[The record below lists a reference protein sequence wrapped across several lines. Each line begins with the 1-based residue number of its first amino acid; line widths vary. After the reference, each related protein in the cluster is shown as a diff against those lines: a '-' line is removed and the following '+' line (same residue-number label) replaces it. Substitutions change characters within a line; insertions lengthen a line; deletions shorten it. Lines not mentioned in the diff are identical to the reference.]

1 MADGSSSALNKKR
14 ENAKETVM
22 IKKASQ
28 IIVAALLISVMGDA
42 LASSLN
48 IDYSH
53 NVAGTGTIMTN
64 FEMGSPDNTKA
75 IGEVHGTGEI
85 LNKYIFSSNSSENI
99 TILDQFLFTKAQPSN
114 ATTIESYPVMERMP
128 GSFRLLGTSWS
139 GQINA
144 ERISSSPRAK
154 DL

>member
-1 MADGSSSALNKKR
+1 
-14 ENAKETVM
+14 M

-114 ATTIESYPVMERMP
+114 ANTIESYPVMERMP

-144 ERISSSPRAK
+144 ENRSFSSRTK

>member
-1 MADGSSSALNKKR
+1 
-14 ENAKETVM
+14 M

-28 IIVAALLISVMGDA
+28 IIVAALLILVMGDA
-42 LASSLN
+42 IASNLN

-53 NVAGTGTIMTN
+53 NVAGTGTVMTN
-64 FEMGSPDNTKA
+64 FEMGSAENTKA

-114 ATTIESYPVMERMP
+114 VTTIKSYPVMERMP

-144 ERISSSPRAK
+144 EKIIFAPSQRLINYSSN
-154 DL
+154 